1 MNLGV
6 CPPSLTLVIGDHDT
20 RGNSWAFGINFVCWH
35 VSRVTFQCLCKAPRA
50 RCRRMAKKAM
60 KTKAMKAAA
69 TATVAT
75 EAGALQ
81 FRTSR
86 FRYVTGFQQVNVGG
100 GINWIYIKVGTTPIE
115 MWTGYHGKEYR
126 CVVGGH
132 HSTTEA
138 GAPPAGWTL
147 QPSVDIASA
156 TTAKIAMK
164 SLKPRKAKKAMTM
177 KSIKAVKSMKSLKPR
192 MAKKAMKTKAMK
204 TKAMK
209 SLE

>member
-1 MNLGV
+1 MGIWYKLCV
-6 CPPSLTLVIGDHDT
+6 LACVACSLSV
-20 RGNSWAFGINFVCWH
+20 FVQ
-35 VSRVTFQCLCKAPRA
+35 SAKAPRA
-50 RCRRMAKKAM
+50 RCRRMAAAKKAM

-86 FRYVTGFQQVNVGG
+86 FRYVPGFQQVNVGG

-138 GAPPAGWTL
+138 GAPSAGWTL

-192 MAKKAMKTKAMK
+192 MAKKAM
-204 TKAMK
+204 
-209 SLE
+209 E